1 MAREAAVDP
10 ARREGGAVASL
21 TTAGPGIRAKLNI
34 GLGVVVLVSALAF
47 GSVYALVE
55 RATILG
61 EKRDHLVHLASMAA
75 LSFQGVDGSLLSTQ
89 VAEFSRHLSEATG
102 ALHRIRIEDATGRTI
117 VGSEPATHA
126 SRVRADGT
134 GIWHALF
141 PSTMIGETSIQMG
154 PGAAP
159 ARLIV
164 EESLEGLPEDVRAS
178 LLRHVAFAA
187 LLLGL
192 VALSTSLLAHFLIL
206 RPVRELAAAADRIG
220 ADGAWEPFSPSIRRR
235 DELGIL
241 CDRFAELSRRLQS
254 AVRDERYGSAH
265 LVALGVERGLEEPVR
280 HAEMELALLQASLPA
295 GSEELGRCANLA
307 AHLDEIAEVGRRL
320 KTIGGHPPSSGA

>member
-1 MAREAAVDP
+1 M
-10 ARREGGAVASL
+10 ASL
-21 TTAGPGIRAKLNI
+21 MTPGLGIRAKLNI

-75 LSFQGVDGSLLSTQ
+75 LSFGDTDESFLSAQ
-89 VAEFSRHLSEATG
+89 LEEFSRHLSEATG
-102 ALHRIRIEDATGRTI
+102 ALHRIRIEDATGRSI
-117 VGSEPATHA
+117 VGSDPWPNAPQ
-126 SRVRADGT
+126 VRGT
-134 GIWHALF
+134 GIWHSLF
-141 PSTMIGETSIQMG
+141 PSTMSGETSIQMG
-154 PGAAP
+154 SGAGP
-159 ARLIV
+159 TRLIV
-164 EESLEGLPEDVRAS
+164 EESLESLPKDVRAS

-187 LLLGL
+187 LLFGL
-192 VALSTSLLAHFLIL
+192 VALSTSLLAHFLIV
-206 RPVRELAAAADRIG
+206 RPVRELATGAERIG
-220 ADGAWEPFSPSIRRR
+220 AGGEWEPFSPSVRRR

-241 CDRFAELSRRLQS
+241 CDRFAELSRRVRS

-265 LVALGVERGLEEPVR
+265 LVALGVERGLGEPVR

-295 GSEELGRCANLA
+295 GSEELAHCANLA

-320 KTIGGHPPSSGA
+320 KTIGGHPPSSRA